1 MWLLASIFWEMLQIA
16 SNTEWGAS
24 VWWNLII
31 SLIISTYLCLLV
43 PRWANRCPRC
53 RPAASSCSS
62 SSSWRDRPEA
72 SAGTAPLI
80 FWCLVER
87 AGDGLT
93 VQGQYGGKVKL
104 NLLDT
109 LNQNKSKDE
118 QKETPHSEKGL
129 TEYLTDL
136 RHRLE
141 DHAGEADGHF
151 DGFHVGELQQQG
163 FVLGCVAQFSVSLCE
178 TLRGKFTH

>member
-1 MWLLASIFWEMLQIA
+1 M
-16 SNTEWGAS
+16 
-24 VWWNLII
+24 
-31 SLIISTYLCLLV
+31 
-43 PRWANRCPRC
+43 
-53 RPAASSCSS
+53 
-62 SSSWRDRPEA
+62 
-72 SAGTAPLI
+72 
-80 FWCLVER
+80 ER

-136 RHRLE
+136 RHCLE